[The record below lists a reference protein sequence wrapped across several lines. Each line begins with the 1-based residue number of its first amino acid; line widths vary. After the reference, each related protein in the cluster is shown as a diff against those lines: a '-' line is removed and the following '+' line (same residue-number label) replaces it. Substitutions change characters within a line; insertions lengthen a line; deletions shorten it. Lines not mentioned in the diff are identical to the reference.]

1 MNVGGND
8 LSVYVVLPKDATG
21 TVIVSVDG
29 KKEIAVVSNGHAEVV
44 INNLTC
50 GNHSVEITYSGDD
63 KYDSN
68 TLIKNI
74 TVIPVEFKLNVMKL
88 LNLRVEKISL

>member
-1 MNVGGND
+1 M
-8 LSVYVVLPKDATG
+8 A
-21 TVIVSVDG
+21 

-68 TLIKNI
+68 TLIKKHNSNSCRI
-74 TVIPVEFKLNVMKL
+74 
-88 LNLRVEKISL
+88 

>member
-1 MNVGGND
+1 M
-8 LSVYVVLPKDATG
+8 
-21 TVIVSVDG
+21 
-29 KKEIAVVSNGHAEVV
+29 V

-63 KYDSN
+63 KYGSN

-74 TVIPVEFKLNVMKL
+74 TVIPVEFKLNVNEVIKFK
-88 LNLRVEKISL
+88 NWKR